1 MRCPYCQHPETRVT
15 DKRNIQGGGIIRRR
29 RECFGCGHRFTTF
42 EQPVL
47 LDMMIV
53 KKDGRREAF
62 DRQKLRM
69 GIQRACWKRPISQ
82 EQIDTLVA
90 RIEQDLLSRT
100 RKEVPSR
107 LIGEKVMEALK
118 ELDTV
123 AYIRFASVYREFHD
137 AEDFQ
142 QVLKQLERA

>member
-1 MRCPYCQHPETRVT
+1 
-15 DKRNIQGGGIIRRR
+15 
-29 RECFGCGHRFTTF
+29 
-42 EQPVL
+42 
-47 LDMMIV
+47 MMIV

-90 RIEQDLLSRT
+90 RIEQGLLSRT

-118 ELDTV
+118 ELDAV

-142 QVLKQLERA
+142 QVLKQLERP

>member
-15 DKRNIQGGGIIRRR
+15 DSRDIQGGGGIRRR
-29 RECFGCGHRFTTF
+29 RECFECKNRFTTF
-42 EQPVL
+42 EQPVI

-69 GIQRACWKRPISQ
+69 GVQRACWKRPISQ
-82 EQIDTLVA
+82 EQIDGIVA
-90 RIEQDLLSRT
+90 RIEQELISRT
-100 RKEVPSR
+100 SKEVPSQ
-107 LIGEKVMEALK
+107 LVGEKIMAALK
-118 ELDTV
+118 ELDAV

-137 AEDFQ
+137 AADFQ
-142 QVLKQLERA
+142 QVLKQLEP